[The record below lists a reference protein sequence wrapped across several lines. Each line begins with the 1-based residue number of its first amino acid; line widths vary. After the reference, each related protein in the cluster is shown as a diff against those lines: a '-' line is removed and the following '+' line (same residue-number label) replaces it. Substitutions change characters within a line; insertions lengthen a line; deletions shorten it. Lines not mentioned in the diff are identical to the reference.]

1 MFDRR
6 VIGALGIA
14 AALALGVTTQAS
26 ATPILGIELIE
37 AGYASWSTTSTVNP
51 LMAVVHNFG
60 TFKTNVEI
68 NTLTTNPLSIDLSST
83 DVSTSTAGTLTIIA
97 SATGLT
103 SPLGLNSFLSQL
115 TGNFNNGVTST
126 TLETYISNSNTMFG
140 TDTLLNS
147 LSASSS
153 PFATFGS
160 NSTVTT
166 DPFSITE
173 VITVTTTGKATINF
187 DGSIAVAPEIDA
199 RSGAAAIAL
208 LLGVLGLAGER
219 RRRPVVTA

>member
-1 MFDRR
+1 MFDHR

-103 SPLGLNSFLSQL
+103 SPIGLTGFLSKF
-115 TGNFNNGVTST
+115 TGGFNSGVIST
-126 TLETYISNSNTMFG
+126 TLQTYISNSNTMFG
-140 TDTLLNS
+140 TDTLLNT
-147 LSASSS
+147 LSAS
-153 PFATFGS
+153 
-160 NSTVTT
+160 
-166 DPFSITE
+166 
-173 VITVTTTGKATINF
+173 GK
-187 DGSIAVAPEIDA
+187 
-199 RSGAAAIAL
+199 
-208 LLGVLGLAGER
+208 
-219 RRRPVVTA
+219 